1 MSGKFTIIALQG
13 TNSTLLVSKCGPFSW
28 FSSEQF
34 YSFSCKLKALKC
46 MNAVEFS
53 SNFNFV
59 YIYLN

>member
-34 YSFSCKLKALKC
+34 
-46 MNAVEFS
+46 
-53 SNFNFV
+53 
-59 YIYLN
+59 